1 MSFEEGGTRIDD
13 LKLIISRVAY
23 ASGLF
28 DQDGIQVSSYSSS
41 SSSLSA
47 ASLLTTSPQVRF
59 MNSPAQGNNITNESA
74 ALQLVS
80 QVRFAGLTPLGT
92 ELRNKVLEPLVMG
105 PARRGQLQKP
115 VLIIVVTDGVPVRPL
130 LQLTHHL
137 P

>member
-1 MSFEEGGTRIDD
+1 
-13 LKLIISRVAY
+13 
-23 ASGLF
+23 
-28 DQDGIQVSSYSSS
+28 
-41 SSSLSA
+41 
-47 ASLLTTSPQVRF
+47 

-130 LQLTHHL
+130 LHLTHSFAL
-137 P
+137 NSR